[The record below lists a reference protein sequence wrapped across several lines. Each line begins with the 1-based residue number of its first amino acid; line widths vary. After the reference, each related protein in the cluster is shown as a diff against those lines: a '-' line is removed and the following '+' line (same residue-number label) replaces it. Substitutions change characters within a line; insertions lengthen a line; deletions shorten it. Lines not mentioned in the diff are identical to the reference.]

1 MNRKVIN
8 ADHRVYDGIKFRSK
22 FEVSIYKE
30 LKKQNIEFKYE
41 PEKIVLQEGFKS
53 LNPYYIDSMEHWE
66 KVRAITYTPDFIAKI
81 DDYTVFIE
89 AKGWETDRY
98 IVKRKMFLNKL
109 KDEKNSIFIEVH
121 TIRGLKNSILKI
133 KSLCLEKS

>member
-1 MNRKVIN
+1 MNRKVKN
-8 ADHRVYDGIKFRSK
+8 ADYRVYDGITFRSK
-22 FEVSIYKE
+22 FEMSVYKE

-41 PEKIVLQEGFKS
+41 PEKITLQNGFKPAS
-53 LNPYYIDSMEHWE
+53 PYYIDSAEHWE

-81 DDYTVFIE
+81 DNYTVYIE

-98 IVKRKMFLNKL
+98 IVKRKMFLDKI
-109 KDEKNSIFIEVH
+109 KDDKYSIFIEVH

-133 KSLCLEKS
+133 KSLCLE

>member
-1 MNRKVIN
+1 MNRKVRN
-8 ADHRVYDGIKFRSK
+8 ADYRVYDGIEFRSK
-22 FEVSIYKE
+22 FEMSVYKE

-41 PEKIVLQEGFKS
+41 PEKITLQNGFKPAS
-53 LNPYYIDSMEHWE
+53 PYYIDSAEHWE

-81 DDYTVFIE
+81 DNYTVYIE

-98 IVKRKMFLNKL
+98 IVKRKMFLDKI
-109 KDEKNSIFIEVH
+109 KDDKYSIFIEVH

-133 KSLCLEKS
+133 KSLCLE